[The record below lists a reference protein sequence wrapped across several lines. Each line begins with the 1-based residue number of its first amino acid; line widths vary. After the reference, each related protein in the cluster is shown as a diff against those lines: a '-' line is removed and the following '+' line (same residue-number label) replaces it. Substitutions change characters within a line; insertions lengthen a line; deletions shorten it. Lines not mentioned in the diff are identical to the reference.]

1 MSSVPVF
8 ENPCGAYSRYE
19 ISKDIHI
26 DRLEAICAAE
36 KDGRLVM
43 LDEKPMPTVRGSDEY
58 DTDVYC
64 PYCGETV
71 SGYWGIDD
79 TVPAICQCPNCGG
92 YIDVYAISITRADAE
107 KALEKEAQS

>member
-36 KDGRLVM
+36 KDGRLVT
-43 LDEKPMPTVRGSDEY
+43 LPVGKIGDIVEWDGGVCKELFLIRGIVIYCDGTRYDLGEFMPVVTNEH
-58 DTDVYC
+58 
-64 PYCGETV
+64 
-71 SGYWGIDD
+71 
-79 TVPAICQCPNCGG
+79 ICRIIP
-92 YIDVYAISITRADAE
+92 RAEAE
-107 KALEKEAQS
+107 KALEAQDERRA